1 MGARARF
8 DIHRLPRCACLQR
21 QDAPCGVDPC
31 PGTSRLPSTR
41 GPRRPRRLQID
52 SMTTNTFREAW
63 FSNIHKNFL
72 AGLTTS
78 FALVPE
84 CIAFALVAQLNPL
97 MGLYGAF
104 IICALTAIF
113 GGRPGM
119 ISGAAGS
126 MAVVIVALVAQHG
139 VQYLLATV
147 VLGGVLMA
155 AFGLL
160 RLGKLIRMVPHPVML
175 GFVNGLA
182 IIIAM
187 AQLEHFR
194 QSTPQGEQWLGGTP
208 LLVMCGLVGLTMAI
222 VYVLPRLTKAVP
234 PALVAILG
242 VGLLG
247 YALELPTRTL
257 GDLAQIAG
265 GLPALHI
272 PTVPFNGETLRII
285 LPYASLM
292 AMVGLLETLLTFNLT
307 DDITETR
314 GQPNRECVALG
325 AANVVSGLFGGMGG
339 CAMIGQTM
347 INLSSGGRSRLSGLT
362 SGVMILLFILFLS
375 PLIAHIPLAALVGV
389 MFVVAQETFA
399 WGSLRVLGKVPR
411 HDALVIVAVT
421 VITVFTDLATAVL
434 CGIVIAALSFA
445 WQHARDVRTDV
456 EDDSD
461 TGVRTYVPHG
471 TLFFASTAHFQE
483 LFAPAADPARVVLD
497 CRHLHL
503 ADHSAIAAMESL
515 HGRYAKAGKRLQ
527 VVQLSKRNLALLQR
541 AGVDV
546 GQGQDGRSQ
555 AREAGAMVSNA
566 G

>member
-1 MGARARF
+1 MISNA
-8 DIHRLPRCACLQR
+8 L
-21 QDAPCGVDPC
+21 
-31 PGTSRLPSTR
+31 
-41 GPRRPRRLQID
+41 
-52 SMTTNTFREAW
+52 REEW
-63 FSNIHKNFL
+63 FSNPQKNLL
-72 AGLTTS
+72 AGLTTA

-126 MAVVIVALVAQHG
+126 MAVVIVALVVQHG

-147 VLGGVLMA
+147 VLGGILMA

-194 QSTPQGEQWLGGTP
+194 EATPQGHQWLQGTP
-208 LLVMCGLVGLTMAI
+208 LWIMCGLVVLTMAI
-222 VYVLPRLTKAVP
+222 VYLLPRVTRAVP

-247 YALELPTRTL
+247 YGLHLPTRTL
-257 GDLAQIAG
+257 GDLAQMAG

-272 PTVPFNGETLRII
+272 PTVPLTLETLRII

-292 AMVGLLETLLTFNLT
+292 ALVGLLETLLTFNLT
-307 DDITETR
+307 DDITNTR
-314 GQPNRECVALG
+314 GQPNRECIALG
-325 AANVVSGLFGGMGG
+325 AANIASGLFGGMGG

-347 INLSSGGRSRLSGLT
+347 INLSSGGRSRLSGAIA
-362 SGVMILLFILFLS
+362 GVMILLFVLFLS

-399 WGSLRVLGKVPR
+399 WGSLRVLGKVPKQ
-411 HDALVIVAVT
+411 DAIVIVAVT

-445 WQHARDVRTDV
+445 WQHALEMRA
-456 EDDSD
+456 EIDDGPA
-461 TGVRTYVPHG
+461 GVRTYRAHG
-471 TLFFASTAHFQE
+471 TLFFASAAHFQE
-483 LFAPAADPARVVLD
+483 LFAPASDPARVLLD
-497 CRHLHL
+497 CRHLHM

-515 HGRYAKAGKRLQ
+515 VERYEKAGKHLQ
-527 VVQLSKRNLALLQR
+527 VVHLSPRSQALLQR

-546 GQGQDGRSQ
+546 
-555 AREAGAMVSNA
+555 AA
-566 G
+566 

>member
-1 MGARARF
+1 MINATLR
-8 DIHRLPRCACLQR
+8 D
-21 QDAPCGVDPC
+21 
-31 PGTSRLPSTR
+31 
-41 GPRRPRRLQID
+41 
-52 SMTTNTFREAW
+52 EW
-63 FSNIHKNFL
+63 FPHPQKNVL

-126 MAVVIVALVAQHG
+126 MAVVIVALVARHG

-147 VLGGVLMA
+147 VLSGALMA
-155 AFGLL
+155 LFGIL

-194 QSTPQGEQWLGGTP
+194 QATPQGDTWLQGTP
-208 LLVMCGLVGLTMAI
+208 LYVMGALVLLTMAI
-222 VYVLPRLTKAVP
+222 VYVLPRLTRAVP

-242 VGLLG
+242 VGVLSHFLH
-247 YALELPTRTL
+247 LPTRTL
-257 GDLAQIAG
+257 GDLAHIAG
-265 GLPALHI
+265 GLPSLHW
-272 PTVPFNGETLRII
+272 PAVPLDMATLRII
-285 LPYASLM
+285 FPYAALM
-292 AMVGLLETLLTFNLT
+292 AMVGLLESLLTFNLT

-314 GQPNRECVALG
+314 GQPNRECIALG
-325 AANVVSGLFGGMGG
+325 ASNMVSGLFGGMGG

-347 INLSSGGRSRLSGLT
+347 INLSSGGRSRLSGLVA
-362 SGVMILLFILFLS
+362 GVMILLFILFLS
-375 PLIAHIPLAALVGV
+375 PLIERIPLAALVGV
-389 MFVVAQETFA
+389 MFVVAQQTFA

-411 HDALVIVAVT
+411 NDALVIVAVT

-434 CGIVIAALSFA
+434 CGIVIAALNFS
-445 WQHARDVRTDV
+445 WQHARDMRADI
-456 EDDSD
+456 DDSCP
-461 TGVRTYVPHG
+461 GMRVYLPHG
-471 TLFFASTAHFQE
+471 TLFFASATHFQE
-483 LFAPAADPARVVLD
+483 LFQLASDPARVILD
-497 CRHLHL
+497 CRHLHM
-503 ADHSAIAAMESL
+503 ADHSAIAAIEAL
-515 HGRYAKAGKRLQ
+515 YVRYDKAGKHLQ
-527 VVQLSKRNLALLQR
+527 VTQLSARNEALLQR

-546 GQGQDGRSQ
+546 SV
-555 AREAGAMVSNA
+555 A
-566 G
+566 